1 MRDDLE
7 LKLQTD
13 FSFMAQN
20 RVDEERNTYRRWG
33 CECGD
38 GWYGLLHEL
47 CESIT
52 KIYESYEMPI
62 DIVVLQVKQ
71 KFAALR
77 FYYEFD
83 DTPCPIQ
90 AFDFIDNGTSPRLTP
105 DNSVDEKKQKLRK
118 DIADLVRNYEKKSA
132 SICEICG
139 MGGELRKVTPY
150 YVRTLCENCYNDL
163 IQKKMEKKKSRD
175 INGYLD

>member
-1 MRDDLE
+1 MRNDLE
-7 LKLQTD
+7 LQLQAD
-13 FSFMAQN
+13 FPFMAQN
-20 RVDEERNTYRRWG
+20 RVNEERNTYRRWG
-33 CECGD
+33 CECSD
-38 GWYGLLHEL
+38 GWYGLIHDL

-52 KIYESYEMPI
+52 KRYESDKMPI

-71 KFAALR
+71 KFATLR

-90 AFDFIDNGTSPRLTP
+90 AFDFLGNRTSLRLTP

-139 MGGELRKVTPY
+139 MEGERRKVTPY
-150 YVRTLCENCYNDL
+150 YVRTLCESCYNNHL
-163 IQKKMEKKKSRD
+163 RKTEYKNKKRCK
-175 INGYLD
+175 